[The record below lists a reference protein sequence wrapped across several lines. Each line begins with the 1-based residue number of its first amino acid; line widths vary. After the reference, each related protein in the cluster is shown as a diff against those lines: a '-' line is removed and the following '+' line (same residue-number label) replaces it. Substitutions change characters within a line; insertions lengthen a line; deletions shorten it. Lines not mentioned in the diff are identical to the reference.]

1 MGVAIHILD
10 MRQLDI
16 GGRYCTH
23 NMISLCTHM
32 IAELRHGRNAHE
44 WTIVN
49 HSRHSMKFCERSHT
63 VQAGLMEDKMARACK
78 RQHLKQN
85 S

>member
-32 IAELRHGRNAHE
+32 IAELRMDHCQPQPAFDEVLRKVAYSPGWLDGR
-44 WTIVN
+44 
-49 HSRHSMKFCERSHT
+49 
-63 VQAGLMEDKMARACK
+63 QDGQGLQKATSK
-78 RQHLKQN
+78 TK
-85 S
+85 